1 MILHNSSGAWRRL
14 ILVVVLGGL
23 MLASCSQDEADALPE
38 GCDGVTWGSGIEAV
52 QRGNDYIAQ
61 IQGDM
66 PDSCSTVCGHE
77 QSVRGDVINIDLFSS
92 MPEDMV
98 CSQMLTP
105 FRTEVLLDTEDLD
118 PGEYTVNLNETHA
131 TTTFVL
137 E

>member
-1 MILHNSSGAWRRL
+1 
-14 ILVVVLGGL
+14 
-23 MLASCSQDEADALPE
+23 
-38 GCDGVTWGSGIEAV
+38 
-52 QRGNDYIAQ
+52 
-61 IQGDM
+61 M

-77 QSVRGDVINIDLFSS
+77 QSVRGEVINIDLFSS
-92 MPEDMV
+92 KPEDLV

-105 FRTEVLLDTEDLD
+105 FRAEVTLDTEDLD